1 MVNLRPFEVTE
12 ATRGQ
17 HYEKKFQDKQNMFW
31 HSVQCV
37 LALDGIM
44 VNGIMFFSPDYPI
57 KYAAG
62 IYSKAQI
69 RASLRKR
76 TLVLWANNSSSIC
89 QYPAEDWL

>member
-1 MVNLRPFEVTE
+1 MVNLRSFEVTE
-12 ATRGQ
+12 ATRGR
-17 HYEKKFQDKQNMFW
+17 HFEKTFQDKK
-31 HSVQCV
+31 HVLAQCV

>member
-17 HYEKKFQDKQNMFW
+17 HYEKKVLGQTK
-31 HSVQCV
+31 HVLAQCV

>member
-1 MVNLRPFEVTE
+1 MVNLRSFEVTE
-12 ATRGQ
+12 ATRGR
-17 HYEKKFQDKQNMFW
+17 HFEKNVLGKKK
-31 HSVQCV
+31 HVLAQCV